1 MFFFSR
7 KAKGIFSSCLFSLS
21 TIYYTTYSNIS
32 NFKSYTGINGQL
44 RSMEG
49 NGGRSLQATT

>member
-7 KAKGIFSSCLFSLS
+7 KVKVYFRVVCSAYLLFITPLIQS
-21 TIYYTTYSNIS
+21 S

-44 RSMEG
+44 RSVEG